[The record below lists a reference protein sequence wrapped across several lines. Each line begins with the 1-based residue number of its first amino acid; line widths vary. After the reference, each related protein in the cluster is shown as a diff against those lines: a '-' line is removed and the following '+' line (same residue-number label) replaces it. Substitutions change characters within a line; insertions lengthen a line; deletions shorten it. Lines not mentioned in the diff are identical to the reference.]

1 MLDLRFF
8 VEKFVL
14 LRALLFWWH
23 SLFVLFEVLS
33 LASLEVK
40 PNIGEGFHVR
50 QESLDER
57 MKLVLKRTE

>member
-1 MLDLRFF
+1 
-8 VEKFVL
+8 
-14 LRALLFWWH
+14 
-23 SLFVLFEVLS
+23 VLFEVLS